1 MDNNDLLLAMN
12 TKLDNVISTQA
23 SFGERMARV
32 ETHIEAGKE
41 WAEWRKETDTRV
53 GKLEKYPTKIAL
65 IASLVVAG
73 ITAAWQ
79 WILHK
84 A

>member
-1 MDNNDLLLAMN
+1 VCGPQIGTMRDG
-12 TKLDNVISTQA
+12 VIPSQGQRYPH
-23 SFGERMARV
+23 SPS
-32 ETHIEAGKE
+32 THIEAGKE

-53 GKLEKYPTKIAL
+53 GKLEKYQTKIAL